1 MPTRRA
7 VLTGVATAAAV
18 ALARPALAA
27 TPLAAGDSEIMVVSD
42 GHMNL
47 PLSSVFPD
55 ISVEE
60 RTALLAEGGMPT
72 TDYKP
77 DCNVTLLRAGDRLAL
92 FDAGAGP
99 NFLPTTGEL
108 LAGLEEAG
116 VDPAEVTDL
125 IFTHAHPD
133 HLWGVL
139 DDFDDLAFPE
149 ATPRMARAEWDF
161 WRADDTLATMPEDRK
176 SFVVGARNRMAALE
190 DRIALFEPGEEVF
203 PGVEAI
209 DTAGHTPGH
218 VAFMIYGGDRP
229 VLVAGDALTNA
240 VSFLRPALHSG
251 SDQDREQA
259 AQTRLRLLDRMAAER
274 ARLIAFHLPY
284 PGMGT
289 VERKGEAYRFAPL
302 G

>member
-1 MPTRRA
+1 MPTRRD
-7 VLTGVATAAAV
+7 VLAGIATASAL

-27 TPLAAGDSEIMVVSD
+27 AALSTGAGEISVVSD
-42 GHMNL
+42 GRMSL
-47 PLSSVFPD
+47 PLAFVFPD
-55 ISVEE
+55 IPAEE
-60 RTALLAEGGMPT
+60 RNALLAESGMST
-72 TDYKP
+72 TAYEP

-99 NFLPTTGEL
+99 NFLPTTGKL

-125 IFTHAHPD
+125 LFTHAHPD

-176 SFVVGARNRMAALE
+176 SFVVGAQNRMAALE
-190 DRIALFEPGEEVF
+190 DRIALFAPGEEVF
-203 PGVEAI
+203 PGVEAV

-218 VAFMIYGGDRP
+218 VAFMIHGGDQP
-229 VLVAGDALTNA
+229 VLIAGDALTNA
-240 VSFLRPALHSG
+240 VSFRRPALHSG

-259 AQTRLRLLDRMAAER
+259 AQTRLRLLDRMAGER

>member
-7 VLTGVATAAAV
+7 VLAGVATAAAV

-27 TPLAAGDSEIMVVSD
+27 TALAAGDGEIMVVSD

-47 PLSSVFPD
+47 PLGSVFPD
-55 ISVEE
+55 ISVED
-60 RTALLAEGGMPT
+60 RAALLAESGMST

-108 LAGLEEAG
+108 LAGLEDAG

-139 DDFDDLAFPE
+139 DDFDDLAFPG

-176 SFVVGARNRMAALE
+176 SFVVGAQNRMAALE
-190 DRIALFEPGEEVF
+190 DRIALFAPGEEVF

-218 VAFMIYGGDRP
+218 VAFMIHGGDRP

-240 VSFLRPALHSG
+240 VSFLRPTLHSG
-251 SDQDREQA
+251 SDRDREQA